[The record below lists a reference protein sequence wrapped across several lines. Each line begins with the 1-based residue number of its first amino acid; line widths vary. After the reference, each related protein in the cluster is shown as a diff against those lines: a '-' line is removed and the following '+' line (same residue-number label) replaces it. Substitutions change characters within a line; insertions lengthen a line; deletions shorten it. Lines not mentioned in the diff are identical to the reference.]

1 MSMIVISKT
10 FQRNS
15 RRFRQAIV
23 VAAIASFIAGCGQ
36 DPLVAGNEYMKKG
49 EYPSAVIEFKNAVQA
64 KPNSLEARLALADAL
79 ERTYDTVGAEQ
90 HLRKV
95 VEAGG
100 DADTLV
106 PRIALLMLDRNEVA
120 KVINEFKDRR
130 LKSPEADSNLR
141 AAVAVA
147 YVSQKQ
153 QALAEEQLK
162 SVTAKTAAV
171 MLARAQLL
179 LAQDKKE
186 QAMAAL
192 DSSLA
197 EPNSPWW
204 VLRALSRIYGANDKR
219 EQAFQFMTRTYEAAP
234 WHRGVMGEYG
244 ELLVEMGKLDQAIV
258 VRDRLKKLA
267 PAYYWTHYVDA
278 LVLSG
283 QGRSE
288 ESVAAALK
296 VLAVAPEHLPTTL
309 IVASAELQK
318 GDVMMADSRLNKIA
332 RLYPFSVPTLQL
344 LAEAQLRLGK
354 TADAADTISRGLR
367 AAPTNARLLSLRAD
381 SEVMRGAIKQA
392 AATLAQLS
400 ANDPA
405 NASYLLRLSEL
416 RARSGDKVGAKKL
429 LDQAA
434 EAGKDNP
441 LIRDRIIAI
450 ALGMGDGTRVRQLA
464 GYAMKTRPQD
474 PQSHLTLAAS
484 LALERDHAGARRETL
499 AALDLQPAYQPALN
513 ALAMMAGASKQR
525 EELLV
530 RYEKAVQ
537 TKPTS
542 AQTYLEYARLLQE
555 TKNDRAAITALLENA
570 VRSLPTSTALRE
582 ALAQEHFRAG
592 KPDAAL
598 SVAQAG
604 ASANNASPDA
614 TALLASIYERVGET
628 QLATETY
635 RKLAANYPQ
644 RADWRLR
651 LAELEMVADRK
662 KEATTILRSLITDRP
677 FDPKPYITLANITRP
692 DNLQEALSIARDLG
706 EKDTNKLTAML
717 LVGDLLAQAGQS
729 DEALKQFGKAAK
741 AGTVPAA
748 LLRNVQILDNTKRSQ
763 AAEQELAD
771 TLRKFPDDPTV
782 IGFAAQRIRAQGK
795 PAKAAELLQ
804 KIADKNPRNP
814 VVLNDLAWAQ
824 IEAKQADA
832 LKNASKA
839 AELAPNSPEVLD
851 TLGMA
856 QAQAGQQT
864 EAIATLRTA
873 VNLAPGMPTSKLHL
887 AELYI
892 ASGKRKEAAAL
903 IQSMDR
909 KKLGAKDQETLARL
923 TSSLGA

>member
-1 MSMIVISKT
+1 MKIISETSPHQPCQLRKV
-10 FQRNS
+10 
-15 RRFRQAIV
+15 IV
-23 VAAIASFIAGCGQ
+23 VAAIASFMAGCGQ
-36 DPLVAGNEYMKKG
+36 DSLVAGNEYMKKG
-49 EYPSAVIEFKNAVQA
+49 EYPSAVIEFKNAVQD
-64 KPNSLEARLALADAL
+64 KPSSLEARLALADAL
-79 ERTYDTVGAEQ
+79 ERTYDTFGAEQ

-147 YVSQKQ
+147 YVGQKQ
-153 QALAEEQLK
+153 HALAEEQLMGA
-162 SVTAKTAAV
+162 TAKTAAV

-179 LAQDKKE
+179 FAQDKKE

-244 ELLVEMGKLDQAIV
+244 EFLVAMGKLEQAIV

-267 PAYYWTHYVDA
+267 PTYYWTHYVDA

-288 ESVAAALK
+288 ESLVAALK

-309 IVASAELQK
+309 MVASAELQK
-318 GDVMMADSRLNKIA
+318 GDVIMARSRLTKIA
-332 RLYPFSVPTLQL
+332 RQYPFSVPALQL
-344 LAEAQLRLGK
+344 LAEAQLRQGK
-354 TADAADTISRGLR
+354 TVDAADTISRGLSI
-367 AAPTNARLLSLRAD
+367 APTNARLLSLRAE
-381 SEVMRGAIKQA
+381 SEVMRGAIKEA
-392 AATLAQLS
+392 TATLAQLS

-416 RARSGDKVGAKKL
+416 RARSGNKDAAKKL

-450 ALGMGDGTRVRQLA
+450 SLGMGDATRVRQLA
-464 GYAMKTRPQD
+464 DYAMKTRPQD
-474 PQSHLTLAAS
+474 PQSHLILTAS
-484 LALERDHAGARRETL
+484 LALESDHAGARRETL

-513 ALAMMAGASKQR
+513 ALAMMAGAPNQR
-525 EELLV
+525 EELLA

-537 TKPTS
+537 AKPSS

-555 TKNDRAAITALLENA
+555 AKSDRTSITALLENG
-570 VRSLPTSTALRE
+570 VRSLPTSAVLRE

-614 TALLASIYERVGET
+614 IALLATTYERVGET

-635 RKLAANYPQ
+635 RKLATNYPQ

-662 KEATTILRSLITDRP
+662 KEATTILRALITDRP
-677 FDPKPYITLANITRP
+677 FDPIPYITLANVTRP
-692 DNLQEALSIARDLG
+692 DNMQEALSIARDLG
-706 EKDTNKLTAML
+706 QNDPNKLTAML
-717 LVGDLLAQAGQS
+717 LEGDLLAQAGQS

-741 AGTVPAA
+741 AGAVPAA
-748 LLRNVQILDNTKRSQ
+748 LLRNVQILDKAKRSQ

-771 TLRKFPDDPTV
+771 TLRKFPDDPSV

-814 VVLNDLAWAQ
+814 GVLNDLAWAQ

-832 LKNASKA
+832 LKNATRA

-856 QAQAGQQT
+856 QALAGQQT
-864 EAIATLRTA
+864 EAMATLRIA

-903 IQSMDR
+903 VQSMDR
-909 KKLGAKDQETLARL
+909 KKLGANDQETLARL

>member
-10 FQRNS
+10 PS
-15 RRFRQAIV
+15 TKTCRFCKAII
-23 VAAIASFIAGCGQ
+23 VAAIASFMAGCGQ
-36 DPLVAGNEYMKKG
+36 DALVAGNEYMKKG

-90 HLRKV
+90 HLRKAV
-95 VEAGG
+95 SAGG
-100 DADTLV
+100 DADTLL
-106 PRIALLMLDRNEVA
+106 PRIALLMLDRNDVA

-147 YVSQKQ
+147 YVGQKQ
-153 QALAEEQLK
+153 HALAEEQLK
-162 SVTAKTAAV
+162 GATAKTAAV

-186 QAMAAL
+186 QAVAAL

-204 VLRALSRIYGANDKR
+204 VLRALSRIYEANGNR

-244 ELLVEMGKLDQAIV
+244 EFLVGMDKLDQAIV

-267 PAYYWTHYVDA
+267 PTFYGTHYVDA
-278 LVLSG
+278 LVLSR

-288 ESVAAALK
+288 ESLAAALR
-296 VLAVAPEHLPTTL
+296 VLAAAPEHLPATL
-309 IVASAELQK
+309 MVASAELQK
-318 GDVMMADSRLNKIA
+318 GDVMMASSRLKKIA
-332 RLYPFSVPTLQL
+332 PQYPFSVPVLQL
-344 LAEAQLRLGK
+344 LAEAQLRQGK
-354 TADAADTISRGLR
+354 TVDAADTISRGLSI
-367 AAPTNARLLSLRAD
+367 APTNGRLLSLRAE
-381 SEVMRGAIKQA
+381 SEVMRGAIKEA
-392 AATLAQLS
+392 TATLAQLS

-416 RARSGDKVGAKKL
+416 RARSGNKHAAKKL

-450 ALGMGDGTRVRQLA
+450 SLGMGDATRVRQLA
-464 GYAMKTRPQD
+464 ENAVKTRPQD
-474 PQSHLTLAAS
+474 PQSHLILAAT
-484 LALERDHAGARRETL
+484 LGVEKDNAGAWRETL
-499 AALDLQPAYQPALN
+499 ASLDLQPAFQPALT
-513 ALAMMAGASKQR
+513 ALTMMAREPKQR
-525 EELLV
+525 EELVV

-537 TKPTS
+537 AKPSS

-555 TKNDRAAITALLENA
+555 TKNDRAAITALLENG

-582 ALAQEHFRAG
+582 ALAQEHMRAG

-598 SVAQAG
+598 SIAQAG

-614 TALLASIYERVGET
+614 IALLATTYERVGET

-635 RKLAANYPQ
+635 RKLANNYPQ

-651 LAELEMVADRK
+651 LAELEMGADRK

-677 FDPKPYITLANITRP
+677 FDPQPYITLAKLTWP
-692 DNLQEALSIARDLG
+692 DNLQEALSIARELG
-706 EKDTNKLTAML
+706 EKEPNKLTAML
-717 LVGDLLAQAGQS
+717 LEGDLLAQAGQS

-741 AGTVPAA
+741 AGAVPAA
-748 LLRNVQILDNTKRSQ
+748 LLRNVQVLDRTKRSQ

-771 TLRKFPDDPTV
+771 TLRKFPEDPTV
-782 IGFAAQRIRAQGK
+782 IGFAAQRVRAQGK

-814 VVLNDLAWAQ
+814 VLLNDLAWAQ

-832 LKNASKA
+832 LKNATMA
-839 AELAPNSPEVLD
+839 AELAPSSPEVLD

-856 QAQAGQQT
+856 QALAGKQT
-864 EAIATLRTA
+864 EAVSTLRTA
-873 VNLAPGMPTSKLHL
+873 VNLAPRAPSPRFHL

-892 ASGKRKEAAAL
+892 ASGNRKEAANL

-909 KKLGAKDQETLARL
+909 KKLGTKDQETLARL
-923 TSSLGA
+923 TNSLRG

>member
-1 MSMIVISKT
+1 MQESNGGLWTSLCSKRLHPLLLAST
-10 FQRNS
+10 L
-15 RRFRQAIV
+15 
-23 VAAIASFIAGCGQ
+23 AALVAGCGK
-36 DPLVAGNEYMKKG
+36 DPMSGGREYMTKG
-49 EYPSAVIEFKNAVQA
+49 QYPSAVIEFKNAVQA
-64 KPNSLEARLALADAL
+64 KPASVEARLALADAL

-90 HLRKV
+90 HLRKAV
-95 VEAGG
+95 SAGG
-100 DADTLV
+100 DADSLL
-106 PRIALLMLDRNEVA
+106 PRIALQMLDRNELG
-120 KVINEFKDRR
+120 KLINEFKDRR

-141 AAVAVA
+141 AVVAVA
-147 YVSQKQ
+147 YLGQKQ

-162 SVTAKTAAV
+162 GATAKTATV
-171 MLARAQLL
+171 MLARAQSL

-186 QAMAAL
+186 QALAVL
-192 DSSLA
+192 DSSLS

-258 VRDRLKKLA
+258 VRDLLKKLA

-288 ESVAAALK
+288 ESMAAALK

-309 IVASAELQK
+309 MVASAELQK
-318 GDVMMADSRLNKIA
+318 GDVMMADSRLNKMA
-332 RLYPFSVPTLQL
+332 RQYPFSVPTLQL
-344 LAEAQLRLGK
+344 LAEAQLRQGK
-354 TADAADTISRGLR
+354 TVDAADTISRGLS

-381 SEVMRGAIKQA
+381 SEVMRGALKQA
-392 AATLAQLS
+392 TATLEQLS

-416 RARSGDKVGAKKL
+416 RARSGDKVEAKKL

-450 ALGMGDGTRVRQLA
+450 SLGMGDATRVRHLA
-464 GYAMKTRPQD
+464 DHAMKTRPQD

-484 LALERDHAGARRETL
+484 LALERDHAGARRETM

-513 ALAMMAGASKQR
+513 ALAMMAREPNQR
-525 EELLV
+525 EELLA

-537 TKPTS
+537 AKPTS

-555 TKNDRAAITALLENA
+555 TKSDRANITALLENG

-582 ALAQEHFRAG
+582 ALAQEYFRAG

-614 TALLASIYERVGET
+614 IALLATIYERVGET

-635 RKLAANYPQ
+635 RKLSTNYPQ
-644 RADWRLR
+644 RAGWRLR

-677 FDPKPYITLANITRP
+677 FDPKPYITLANLTRP
-692 DNLQEALSIARDLG
+692 DNLHEALSIARDLG
-706 EKDTNKLTAML
+706 EKDPNKLTAML
-717 LVGDLLAQAGQS
+717 LEGDLLAQAGQT

-741 AGTVPAA
+741 AGAVPAA
-748 LLRNVQILDNTKRSQ
+748 LLRNVQILDKTKRSQ

-771 TLRKFPDDPTV
+771 TLRKFPEDPTV

-824 IEAKQADA
+824 IEAKQPDA
-832 LKNASKA
+832 LKNATRA

-856 QAQAGQQT
+856 QALAGQQT
-864 EAIATLRTA
+864 EAMTTLRTA
-873 VNLAPGMPTSKLHL
+873 VNVAPRVPTSRLHL
-887 AELYI
+887 AALYI
-892 ASGKRKEAAAL
+892 ASGNRKEAASL
-903 IQSMDR
+903 LQSMDR
-909 KKLGAKDQETLARL
+909 KKLGTKDQEALTRL